1 MKTSRTGM
9 TNKDYA
15 ANFDDFLGQV
25 GKGQP
30 FCFWLGTHEPHRGF
44 EEAGLS
50 GPSVGG
56 AGLQAHQG
64 GVSLPWPLPCRNHR
78 AQG

>member
-9 TNKDYA
+9 TTKDYA
-15 ANFDDFLGQV
+15 ANFDDFLAQV

-44 EEAGLS
+44 EE
-50 GPSVGG
+50 G
-56 AGLQAHQG
+56 AGRRTEKNPAKVKVPLIFPLHSLQF
-64 GVSLPWPLPCRNHR
+64 VR
-78 AQG
+78 AIG